1 MASGKPL
8 VGILSREDPASH
20 EWLTS
25 FLSSLPVKEVLPITT
40 SDGTSQD
47 VKERLSL
54 CDFVLIY
61 NSNSNDGEDKGGKSS
76 RDADLQN
83 VREFLDK
90 KKILLVNKE
99 LKDISLEQ
107 KIQNL
112 QGQESF
118 TAWVQELT
126 LYTGSE
132 SPDVTSRA
140 ESQEPDV
147 SGLEGSRNDI
157 EGKNISV
164 VVEIPEDRTLEQ
176 NQVPEAPWV
185 PAEVGLI
192 PGPPSSEITS
202 RGSTSENQ
210 FQDEGA
216 SAAGNLETLE
226 NGIRGDSRK
235 GKIARRRRDAIQE
248 DIKTSKKNFFQK
260 YGYWLTITVI
270 LVVMIVITGMGVE
283 EVASRG
289 HLQNV
294 TSTPATTSHYPENNS
309 TTVTVNQT
317 ETSTTQP
324 YTTRS
329 TTTEEHSTTRGYTS
343 TSHPGGSMSNLTT
356 TSSIIT
362 SQVSNRTTTL
372 VTNRTQGQTETP
384 ENMTRNSTIGG
395 TTTSALEVTTEEM
408 EDFTSLYT
416 STSSQ
421 EGSGDYSDYST
432 TNKAIN
438 VTEVSTTSHSTGA
451 VEQSTVS
458 PNASSESSSSYPE
471 TNTTVTSTTNQ
482 QYTTH
487 NDTTEEMSTAIPYT
501 STSYP
506 ESSTSNLTTA
516 TTLPGITK
524 SKNPT
529 QDTTLHP
536 ANTTNGENTTSALVE
551 TTENMEEF
559 SSLYTSTT
567 FLESSG
573 DRPDFSTT
581 NEAINTTK
589 VTTTLRQYTSHVTTL
604 APESTTPNSTIGES
618 TTFVVEVTTED
629 IEDSLSPSTRIP
641 ESSEGFPGYGTTNEA
656 ISRTEETTTLH
667 QRTFHSTT
675 TAEGTG
681 MTPSTSTSPPE
692 STMSNMTTNNTTS
705 SLGYTTEDS
714 TVSTENIAPN
724 STITDNSTSALEVTT
739 EDSEDLNTLYTSS
752 GDYSTTNETISMT
765 EERTTLHQPASYK
778 STSEGSAVT
787 HYTSTFHP
795 ESSTNISLPGI
806 TTRNET
812 FPPENATANSTVG
825 ENLTSSLGVN
835 TEDSEALKTQYTSA
849 TITDGSGDPPDYSTS
864 KVTLNITELMTTLHP
879 YLSHNATT
887 SGGSPPSP
895 STSHPGSSM
904 SDLTTTNTTAL
915 PGLKTQDLDLLTTTL
930 TNHTHDNNLNS
941 TTTFVFEETTED
953 IEDSLS
959 LYTSTRIPE
968 SSEGFPGYVTTNE
981 AISRTEETTTLH
993 QRTLHSITTAEGT
1006 GIPPSTSTSP
1016 PESPM
1021 SNMTTTNTTSSPGHT
1036 TEDKTLSTKN
1046 IAPNSTITDNITSDF
1061 EVTKEDS
1068 EDLKTLYTS
1077 AFFTESSR
1085 DYSTTNEVISTTVET
1100 TSMHQPASYRTTIS
1114 EGSSLLPYTSTSSS
1128 TNFSSPGVA
1137 TRDVTLAPENT
1148 IAISSTGVY
1157 VTSALEETTEDS
1169 EELKTQYTSIT
1180 ATGSSGDQADYST
1193 TKEAINITEVTIT
1206 THPHVSHSV
1215 TTTGVPTS
1223 PYTLHPGSSMSYRTT
1238 TASLPG
1244 NTPEDYTFS
1253 PENTSSTTGGNTT
1266 SDQEVTTD
1274 DMDGYVSLYTS
1285 TTLPKSSG
1293 DDPDYGTT
1301 NEAIDTTEKTTTL
1314 QQYTS
1319 HSTTTG
1325 EGSSARSYTSHIS
1338 SSMSEPTT
1346 TIVPPPEITTD
1357 VSEFLTTTHQTHDN
1371 NLATENLISNTGEN
1385 PTSHNEETTEYIQDF
1400 VSLYT
1405 STTFPQS
1412 SGASPEF
1419 STTNEAISMT
1429 EVSTTLQPYT
1439 YHHTARG
1446 EGFSTTVYSS
1456 NTNPTATSLAGDT
1469 MEDNTLITE
1478 NITPNYTNGEN
1489 ITSADIEGHRS
1500 LHTSTRIPETS
1511 RDSPDSS
1518 TTNGAINVTEVTT
1531 TLQQYTSHGTTSA
1544 EGSTSPYTPT
1554 SYVGDSMSH
1563 LTTTSSPGISTHFSD
1578 FYSSALVTNETQDT
1592 LAPESATPKPSSRGA
1607 SISTTENMEDFMSL
1621 YTSIFPESSSHSEN
1635 TSTTM
1640 GIKKTETSTAPQQDT
1655 SHDNPT
1661 EESPMSSTS
1670 KAGP

>member
-1 MASGKPL
+1 
-8 VGILSREDPASH
+8 
-20 EWLTS
+20 
-25 FLSSLPVKEVLPITT
+25 
-40 SDGTSQD
+40 
-47 VKERLSL
+47 
-54 CDFVLIY
+54 
-61 NSNSNDGEDKGGKSS
+61 
-76 RDADLQN
+76 
-83 VREFLDK
+83 
-90 KKILLVNKE
+90 
-99 LKDISLEQ
+99 
-107 KIQNL
+107 
-112 QGQESF
+112 
-118 TAWVQELT
+118 
-126 LYTGSE
+126 
-132 SPDVTSRA
+132 
-140 ESQEPDV
+140 
-147 SGLEGSRNDI
+147 
-157 EGKNISV
+157 
-164 VVEIPEDRTLEQ
+164 
-176 NQVPEAPWV
+176 
-185 PAEVGLI
+185 
-192 PGPPSSEITS
+192 
-202 RGSTSENQ
+202 
-210 FQDEGA
+210 
-216 SAAGNLETLE
+216 
-226 NGIRGDSRK
+226 
-235 GKIARRRRDAIQE
+235 
-248 DIKTSKKNFFQK
+248 
-260 YGYWLTITVI
+260 
-270 LVVMIVITGMGVE
+270 MIVITGMGVE

-438 VTEVSTTSHSTGA
+438 VTEMSTSHSTGA

-536 ANTTNGENTTSALVE
+536 ANTTNGENTTSALEE

-667 QRTFHSTT
+667 ERTLHSTT

-795 ESSTNISLPGI
+795 ESSTN
-806 TTRNET
+806 
-812 FPPENATANSTVG
+812 
-825 ENLTSSLGVN
+825 
-835 TEDSEALKTQYTSA
+835 
-849 TITDGSGDPPDYSTS
+849 
-864 KVTLNITELMTTLHP
+864 
-879 YLSHNATT
+879 
-887 SGGSPPSP
+887 
-895 STSHPGSSM
+895 
-904 SDLTTTNTTAL
+904 
-915 PGLKTQDLDLLTTTL
+915 
-930 TNHTHDNNLNS
+930 
-941 TTTFVFEETTED
+941 
-953 IEDSLS
+953 
-959 LYTSTRIPE
+959 
-968 SSEGFPGYVTTNE
+968 
-981 AISRTEETTTLH
+981 
-993 QRTLHSITTAEGT
+993 
-1006 GIPPSTSTSP
+1006 
-1016 PESPM
+1016 
-1021 SNMTTTNTTSSPGHT
+1021 
-1036 TEDKTLSTKN
+1036 
-1046 IAPNSTITDNITSDF
+1046 
-1061 EVTKEDS
+1061 
-1068 EDLKTLYTS
+1068 
-1077 AFFTESSR
+1077 
-1085 DYSTTNEVISTTVET
+1085 
-1100 TSMHQPASYRTTIS
+1100 
-1114 EGSSLLPYTSTSSS
+1114 
-1128 TNFSSPGVA
+1128 FSSPGVA

-1193 TKEAINITEVTIT
+1193 TKEAINITEVTTT
-1206 THPHVSHSV
+1206 THPHVLHSV

-1266 SDQEVTTD
+1266 SDQEVTTH

-1285 TTLPKSSG
+1285 TTLPQSSG
-1293 DDPDYGTT
+1293 DNPDYGTT
-1301 NEAIDTTEKTTTL
+1301 NEAINTTEKTTTL

-1325 EGSSARSYTSHIS
+1325 EGSSAESSTSHIS
-1338 SSMSEPTT
+1338 SSMRELTT